1 MALKII
7 ISFAMPWRATL
18 ALCSLLMLL
27 ETGAAL
33 AVPWLA
39 GKFAGYLLDGLA
51 QTSDI
56 LLLAL
61 LGLFALQALLRF
73 ASTLLLG
80 RTAESIV
87 ASLRTRLYDHLQA

>member
-1 MALKII
+1 
-7 ISFAMPWRATL
+7 MPWRTTL

-39 GKFAGYLLDGLA
+39 GKFAGYLLQGLA
-51 QTSDI
+51 QTSGV